1 MIQEEKKRTGQQER
15 HTLLPPL
22 RILHSAPYTR
32 CIHLVRYSSGRRAI
46 ACRFFDHYIGYTMLS
61 WRTEGFPWTVVR
73 TKSVKKLSSSSL
85 VHSPTL
91 FSLRM
96 VDLTLTHVL
105 LVLLAV
111 QAAGNNYHAAS
122 RYPDP
127 SSGQQGQPQQ
137 LPPQQYSYPYPPNN
151 HPPGQ
156 FDSTNPS
163 QQGQSARF
171 GSGYPPQG
179 AAPQYPPGY
188 GNNPMYRGETH
199 QLQCNG

>member
-46 ACRFFDHYIGYTMLS
+46 ACRLFDHYIRYPCFRGEQKDFLGQLYAQNRS
-61 WRTEGFPWTVVR
+61 R
-73 TKSVKKLSSSSL
+73 KSSSLL

-91 FSLRM
+91 FSHRM